1 MFSYDHEIDK
11 KLCLECD
18 FNDFIDITTLNTAES
33 TNKIKNYNL
42 DILIDLTT
50 IISHNRSHILNKD
63 IAKVI
68 ISYLAFPG
76 TTGND
81 IYDHILTDKIVT
93 PLEQQKNYNE
103 EFMYLPNSYQINN
116 GEINTEINGKR
127 SDFNLPE
134 GCIVLG
140 CLNQSFKLDPVFFN
154 IWVNVLEKNDNTCL
168 WLLDYGDEMREN
180 INNFIGD
187 RINSERIIYADRL
200 VYELHLKRI
209 QHIDIALDTR
219 VYNGHTTT
227 IEMIQAGV
235 PLITCEGNHF
245 ASRVSA
251 SILINLELEILVTK
265 SYKEYEDKI
274 VSLIDKETRI
284 FHKNLIKNKI
294 NDERLFNV
302 KKFANGF
309 EQTILKCFK

>member
-1 MFSYDHEIDK
+1 M
-11 KLCLECD
+11 
-18 FNDFIDITTLNTAES
+18 
-33 TNKIKNYNL
+33 
-42 DILIDLTT
+42 
-50 IISHNRSHILNKD
+50 
-63 IAKVI
+63 
-68 ISYLAFPG
+68 
-76 TTGND
+76 
-81 IYDHILTDKIVT
+81 
-93 PLEQQKNYNE
+93 
-103 EFMYLPNSYQINN
+103 
-116 GEINTEINGKR
+116 
-127 SDFNLPE
+127 
-134 GCIVLG
+134 
-140 CLNQSFKLDPVFFN
+140 
-154 IWVNVLEKNDNTCL
+154 
-168 WLLDYGDEMREN
+168 
-180 INNFIGD
+180 
-187 RINSERIIYADRL
+187 
-200 VYELHLKRI
+200 YELHLKRI

-235 PLITCEGNHF
+235 PLITCEWNHF